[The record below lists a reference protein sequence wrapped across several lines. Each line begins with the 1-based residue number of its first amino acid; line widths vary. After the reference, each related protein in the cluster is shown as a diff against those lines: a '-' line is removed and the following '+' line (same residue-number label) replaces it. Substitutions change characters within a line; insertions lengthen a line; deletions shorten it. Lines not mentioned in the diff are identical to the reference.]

1 MLKPE
6 LRYTFDMSSLPGQH
20 RSYWAL
26 LEKNDDEKDEE
37 DDEEGQSRSE
47 EDDAYSDSD
56 LGSTTRFEE
65 TLPPDTAVPKANR
78 HVEEEVVMEQ
88 VRQHVWGQLQKR
100 PSKVMSSRLQPREG
114 SYSRQ
119 QDMPDLFQKKA
130 EHRRPI
136 SEEPS
141 TAGR

>member
-6 LRYTFDMSSLPGQH
+6 LRYTFDMSSLPEQH
-20 RSYWAL
+20 RSFWAL

-56 LGSTTRFEE
+56 LGGTTRFEE

-78 HVEEEVVMEQ
+78 HVEKQVVMEQ

-119 QDMPDLFQKKA
+119 QDTPDLFQKKA